1 MTYCGCFWRQ
11 RERRRNK
18 RQSTYRRP
26 KWSEY
31 YEEKS
36 LQLPI
41 ENYTCSTRLCFSY
54 FICDNKHTFG
64 KQIPPDLAM
73 LLAFLIET
81 VDWLDKNESRMLN
94 QIQIIVHSTSQYITS
109 CSDGKVVKR
118 LHSHKLLIWQPC
130 GTVLTGWTMIW
141 VWIQRWNEPNLTQL
155 ISADT
160 SRDQC
165 MCAICYFQGFVCTTP
180 VFRCLL
186 VRQTYPLL
194 FGILSGVLSL
204 WNSDWLK
211 LLWWLAVRSP
221 LCYM

>member
-1 MTYCGCFWRQ
+1 MTYCGFFWCQ
-11 RERRRNK
+11 RERHRNK

-36 LQLPI
+36 LQLQV
-41 ENYTCSTRLCFSY
+41 ENYACSTRCFSY

-94 QIQIIVHSTSQYITS
+94 QIQIIVRSTSQYITS

-118 LHSHKLLIWQPC
+118 LHSHKLLIWPPC
-130 GTVLTGWTMIW
+130 GTVLTGGTMIW
-141 VWIQRWNEPNLTQL
+141 VWIQRWNEPNFTQL

-165 MCAICYFQGFVCTTP
+165 MRAICYFEGFVCTTP
-180 VFRCLL
+180 VFRSLL
-186 VRQTYPLL
+186 VRQTYPPL
-194 FGILSGVLSL
+194 FGILSGIISL

-211 LLWWLAVRSP
+211 LLWWLAVRNP